1 MARPPAH
8 GDFGLRIS
16 ITVGLVS
23 VVIVHAEE
31 YSSSPGAG
39 FSGLPPLGNSLVQGS
54 VGSTFPPWNFSQ
66 VVLSVDSGLWASQL
80 VYSKIFT
87 LILVVLA
94 VYSSLMCVDSSLRA
108 PSDRSFRV
116 Y

>member
-1 MARPPAH
+1 M
-8 GDFGLRIS
+8 
-16 ITVGLVS
+16 
-23 VVIVHAEE
+23 
-31 YSSSPGAG
+31 
-39 FSGLPPLGNSLVQGS
+39 
-54 VGSTFPPWNFSQ
+54 GSTFPPWNFSQ

>member
-1 MARPPAH
+1 M
-8 GDFGLRIS
+8 
-16 ITVGLVS
+16 
-23 VVIVHAEE
+23 
-31 YSSSPGAG
+31 
-39 FSGLPPLGNSLVQGS
+39 SGLPPLGNSLVQGS

>member
-39 FSGLPPLGNSLVQGS
+39 FSGLPP
-54 VGSTFPPWNFSQ
+54 WE
-66 VVLSVDSGLWASQL
+66 
-80 VYSKIFT
+80 IH
-87 LILVVLA
+87 
-94 VYSSLMCVDSSLRA
+94 
-108 PSDRSFRV
+108 
-116 Y
+116 